1 MIKTLLDKECR
12 TLELS
17 LYFVQEGADLKV
29 HDVYGADFPTVSSS
43 FNELISALRLLKEAS
58 DVNIPDLG

>member
-29 HDVYGADFPTVSSS
+29 HDVYGADFPNVSSS